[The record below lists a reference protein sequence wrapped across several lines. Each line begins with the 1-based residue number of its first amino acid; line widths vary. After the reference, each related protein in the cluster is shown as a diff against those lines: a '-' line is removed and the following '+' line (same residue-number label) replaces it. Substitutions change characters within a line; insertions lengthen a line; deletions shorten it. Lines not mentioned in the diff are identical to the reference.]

1 MVHLTGLNSGSIF
14 TLMQPS
20 DSYLPSSEFSPRN
33 ASRPP
38 FQLVRVN
45 EHGIVLESERNF
57 DIGTT
62 MALGFHVNVDSRSEK
77 SRFISVEA
85 ILVESKPRVTR
96 SGQLVQ
102 EITLLF
108 SEIDRKDRE
117 TLLQAPELLEAS
129 IPYWSRTAEELLSGL
144 N

>member
-1 MVHLTGLNSGSIF
+1 
-14 TLMQPS
+14 MQPS
-20 DSYLPSSEFSPRN
+20 DSHYPSSEFCSEI

-38 FQLVRVN
+38 FQLLRVN
-45 EHGIVLESERNF
+45 EHGIVLESQRSFE
-57 DIGTT
+57 IGTT
-62 MALGFHVNVDSRSEK
+62 IALGFHVNCDSRSGK

-85 ILVESKPRVTR
+85 ILVGSKPRVTR

-108 SEIDRKDRE
+108 SEIDRKDRDV
-117 TLLQAPELLEAS
+117 LLNAPELLEACV
-129 IPYWSRTAEELLSGL
+129 PVTSRTPRELLSGL